1 MKPYPACDFGGR
13 LEVLNVPVMM
23 QQHSDMDVRMS
34 PKEPGWLIQDG
45 CVMVILF
52 KSGTFRNSYLSAV

>member
-1 MKPYPACDFGGR
+1 MVVNSMKPYPACDFGGR

-34 PKEPGWLIQDG
+34 PKEPGWLI
-45 CVMVILF
+45 
-52 KSGTFRNSYLSAV
+52 